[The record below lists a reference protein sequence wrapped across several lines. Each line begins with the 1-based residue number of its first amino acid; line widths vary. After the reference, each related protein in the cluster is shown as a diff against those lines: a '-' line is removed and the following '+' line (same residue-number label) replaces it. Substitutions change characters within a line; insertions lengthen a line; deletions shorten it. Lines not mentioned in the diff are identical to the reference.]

1 MSSGFRIEGADKFI
15 SVHTNKLTRVP
26 AAARELV
33 RSTTASTQ
41 AQAARLAP
49 VKTGFLRRN
58 IDISFV
64 NTGLV
69 STGTVTGNAMNRN
82 FNYGYA
88 QENGTRFIQPKLF
101 MYQAYQIHKEVFI
114 RNMEAVL
121 ENA

>member
-41 AQAARLAP
+41 AQATRLAP

-58 IDISFV
+58 IGITLV
-64 NTGLV
+64 NTGMNSV
-69 STGTVTGNAMNRN
+69 GTVTGNAMNRN

-88 QENGTRFIQPKLF
+88 QENGTRYIQPKLF
-101 MYQAYQIHKEVFI
+101 MYQAFQTHKNVFI
-114 RNMEAVL
+114 SNLEAVL
-121 ENA
+121 NG